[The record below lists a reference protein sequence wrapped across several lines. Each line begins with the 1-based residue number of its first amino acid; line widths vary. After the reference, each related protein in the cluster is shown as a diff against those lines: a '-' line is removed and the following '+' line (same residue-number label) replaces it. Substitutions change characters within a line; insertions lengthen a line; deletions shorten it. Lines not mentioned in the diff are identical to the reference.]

1 MTSATA
7 PGRTDDSEGPGDI
20 SSRTEL
26 PFGGLV
32 LATGILEVDVAAFQ
46 LSRLDN
52 RLGRP
57 PLRLFPGTGNDPGF
71 RCPGPFRKPA
81 GRPRVEHVPRLDSS
95 GTHR

>member
-26 PFGGLV
+26 PFWGLV
-32 LATGILEVDVAAFQ
+32 LATGILEEDVAAFQ
-46 LSRLDN
+46 LSWLDN

-57 PLRLFPGTGNDPGF
+57 PLRLCPRTGNGSGF
-71 RCPGPFRKPA
+71 RYPGPLRTPA
-81 GRPRVEHVPRLDSS
+81 GRPRVGHVRSLNSS
-95 GTHR
+95 GAH